1 MAISHGKFPTLCAL
15 FITMRFKKSWHLPN
29 GTEIYEF
36 EVLRLAHILETFRN
50 AELHS
55 LFFSALNSKSDQ
67 ESSMLKQDRM
77 KDPKMKKE
85 ALVSWSLNLRL
96 SDGNNVKLSTLWAVS

>member
-1 MAISHGKFPTLCAL
+1 MGPLHGYKPWKFPTLCAL

-36 EVLRLAHILETFRN
+36 EVLRLAHLETFRN

-55 LFFSALNSKSDQ
+55 LFFFSALNSKSDQ

-77 KDPKMKKE
+77 KDPKMKGGSGFMVLK
-85 ALVSWSLNLRL
+85 S
-96 SDGNNVKLSTLWAVS
+96 